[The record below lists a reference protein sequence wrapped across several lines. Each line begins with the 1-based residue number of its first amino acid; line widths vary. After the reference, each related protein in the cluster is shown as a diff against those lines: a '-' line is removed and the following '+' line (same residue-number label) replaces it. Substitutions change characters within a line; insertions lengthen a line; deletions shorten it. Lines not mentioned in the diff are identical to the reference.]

1 MPAERALTIFG
12 ELKMAVRRKTPRVKH
27 MGKSP
32 EFLSG
37 CTLGIAVDFTCDG
50 AAFGSY
56 WFDDHVRAGFPMA
69 LRSPW
74 LDARINVD
82 KTPAYSDMPRDVR
95 HTAIFNTMPFLDR
108 LRARYD
114 TFVVRPGPQPYS
126 ETVRL
131 GYPGASLV
139 SPKGRRLVDGR
150 LRRNHRGGHSVT
162 RPGTENS
169 ACSAWRRASV
179 WESSSS

>member
-1 MPAERALTIFG
+1 
-12 ELKMAVRRKTPRVKH
+12 

-37 CTLGIAVDFTCDG
+37 CTLSRCIAVDFTCDG

-139 SPKGRRLVDGR
+139 SPKGRRLVEMEDLGGTIAEATPSQGPAPRTAPAARGAVRAFGR
-150 LRRNHRGGHSVT
+150 AVHRRSPTYSREHIGGAAIVV
-162 RPGTENS
+162 
-169 ACSAWRRASV
+169 AS
-179 WESSSS
+179 